1 MTFTL
6 LLISAAFIGAA
17 DGAVDAAFS
26 GQAAYL
32 PFNYYQVHNVKAS
45 LWRYS

>member
-32 PFNYYQVHNVKAS
+32 PFDYYQARNC
-45 LWRYS
+45 R